1 MVYLLNMMMFHV
13 AKCFLNDQ
21 RVISYIWRATRA
33 LSAGTSAAGLWWPW
47 LSTAS
52 AAHERPGSDIGHP
65 QIHCQNSPSTSS
77 RWCLSRSNLHGEAS
91 TSWPWNFHGWASFPI
106 SCTGCLRTDYPVGI
120 ISTDFAWFC
129 VYINSPSEKAVRP
142 TLFAKTFQAAHDA
155 CKERR
160 WVVEKLH
167 HEGGNFRLEFIPHK
181 FI

>member
-65 QIHCQNSPSTSS
+65 QIHCQNSPSPSS

-106 SCTGCLRTDYPVGI
+106 SCTGCLRI
-120 ISTDFAWFC
+120 IQWELSQRILHDFA
-129 VYINSPSEKAVRP
+129 YILIPLRKRPWGLPSLPKR
-142 TLFAKTFQAAHDA
+142 F
-155 CKERR
+155 
-160 WVVEKLH
+160 KLH
-167 HEGGNFRLEFIPHK
+167 MMLAQSEGG
-181 FI
+181 